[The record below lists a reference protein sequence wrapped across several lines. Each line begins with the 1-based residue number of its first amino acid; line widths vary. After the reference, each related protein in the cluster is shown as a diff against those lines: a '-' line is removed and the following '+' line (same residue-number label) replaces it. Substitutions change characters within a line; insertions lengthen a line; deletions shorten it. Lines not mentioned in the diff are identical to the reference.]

1 MEYHSEVWT
10 NENIRTATAGEAIAF
25 PRACVKLSA
34 EKTIVKTTA
43 AADAACGLAYDSYA
57 SGEQAQYFQRGKL
70 RFVAGGT
77 VALNDPL
84 TPDNG
89 TAGRVRTATSAEKVI
104 GRALTAAD
112 AGEFAIGEFDFVSNV
127 VL

>member
-1 MEYHSEVWT
+1 MEYHSEIWKGDDL
-10 NENIRTATAGEAIAF
+10 RTATTGEAIGF

-43 AADAACGLAYDSYA
+43 ATDAACGLAYDSYA
-57 SGEQAQYFQRGKL
+57 SGDQAQYFQRGKL
-70 RFVAGGT
+70 RFIAGGT
-77 VALNDPL
+77 IALNDPL
-84 TPDNG
+84 TPDDG

-104 GRALTAAD
+104 GRALTAAS
-112 AGEFAIGEFDFVSNV
+112 AGEFAIGEFDFVANV